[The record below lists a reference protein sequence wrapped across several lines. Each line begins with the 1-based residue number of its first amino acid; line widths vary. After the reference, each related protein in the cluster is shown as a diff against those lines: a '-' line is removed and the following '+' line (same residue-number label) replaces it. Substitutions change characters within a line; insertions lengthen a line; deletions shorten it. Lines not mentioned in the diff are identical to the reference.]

1 MDTKALHCFIVLY
14 RLKNM
19 HKAAEELFIS
29 QQGLSKIIR
38 NLESEWEVLL
48 FERSKYGMHPTKAGD
63 YFYQHADS
71 IENELEQMKREIK
84 NTAGGMEE
92 LCIACAYGTLHI
104 LYPYLQSFRKQNP
117 SVRIRWKEYPDR
129 DADCAL
135 KNRVVE
141 VAFCVEGSGQ
151 ESFEHVPLAKRR
163 ILLLVHEGHRLWD
176 RKSAAIADLK
186 NEKIIVEGDGFHIFS
201 LLQKKCLEE
210 GFYPDIAAE
219 TAEINLCQNLCRM
232 GEGVSI
238 TVDFIADISRL
249 PGVRAIPFSEPDFT
263 WNIIMAWRKK
273 DDLTDTAK
281 KFVQF
286 IQDSL
291 QASPL

>member
-63 YFYQHADS
+63 YFYRHAVS
-71 IENELEQMKREIK
+71 MQNELERMKREIK

-104 LYPYLQSFRKQNP
+104 LYPYLQSYRKQNP

-129 DADCAL
+129 DTDYAL
-135 KNRVVE
+135 KSRAVE
-141 VAFCVEGSGQ
+141 LAFRVEGEGQ
-151 ESFEHVPLAKRR
+151 EAFERILLAKRQ
-163 ILLLVHEGHRLWD
+163 ILLLVYEGHRLWE
-176 RKSAAIADLK
+176 RKSVKIADLQ

-232 GEGVSI
+232 REGVSI
-238 TVDFIADISRL
+238 TVDFIADISKFH
-249 PGVRAIPFSEPDFT
+249 GVKAIPFSEPDFT
-263 WNIIMAWRKK
+263 WNIDMAWRKK
-273 DDLTDTAK
+273 DKLTDTAA
-281 KFVQF
+281 KFIQF
-286 IQDSL
+286 IRDSL
-291 QASPL
+291 QTGLL